1 MIYRFSITYLGK
13 GVDATLDEMKI
24 SKEQVMAAVK
34 DGKQAYVAMSEDKDT
49 MAVTFSKKE
58 VSAACKY
65 CESNTPVTFKNPEK
79 LFGQMDDIIQK
90 REKEMEKERKVEPV
104 VTESERNDEDSQ
116 ETNPSSEADVVG
128 LSNSNLP
135 EINPGDR
142 KATLCIKDGY
152 KLEIMPV
159 YNAENLIVESC
170 KLFLVQ
176 IATNTP
182 MLGAG
187 RELQLDK
194 NKILDATDHSIFK
207 VIRKFLINF
216 TEDDLKLAFERAKLF
231 LENSTNMVGINSSM
245 NIMDAYREAVCFAI
259 EKAGQED
266 KSTMTQEE
274 RRCKYDKENKIVSI
288 RDKYMKEL
296 LEEIGSGYTP
306 VIFCKKLCMTE
317 AYLGESIL
325 IHNRGR
331 YACNEAGNQRF
342 YKLKVIDELIG
353 KGGAA

>member
-1 MIYRFSITYLGK
+1 MKLKNIKEKINEVQEDEIMTTRDEVKEITTGEASRYLEQK
-13 GVDATLDEMKI
+13 KQEQAEVKKEAMNTDELDDN
-24 SKEQVMAAVK
+24 VK
-34 DGKQAYVAMSEDKDT
+34 DSSLENNLLIQAGEEEGQSTEENTVEYTEEDKH
-49 MAVTFSKKE
+49 
-58 VSAACKY
+58 
-65 CESNTPVTFKNPEK
+65 NPNK
-79 LFGQMDDIIQK
+79 I
-90 REKEMEKERKVEPV
+90 
-104 VTESERNDEDSQ
+104 
-116 ETNPSSEADVVG
+116 
-128 LSNSNLP
+128 LP

-170 KLFLVQ
+170 KLFLVK

-216 TEDDLKLAFERAKLF
+216 TEDDMKLAFERAKLF
-231 LENSTNMVGINSSM
+231 LENSTNMVGMNSSM